1 MSLAAPAVKLGHMVP
16 EQRKD
21 GRRLEALPL
30 NTLAV
35 GSALFLRVLIT
46 DKAVLHLTPKASGL
60 PGRRARPAVDARQT
74 WADGHGVYD
83 GAALIDRIWSKR
95 TLCGLSWWQ
104 MASQEHEIEL
114 VAFVALAGLRGYAC
128 QLCAREALRAA

>member
-1 MSLAAPAVKLGHMVP
+1 MVP
-16 EQRKD
+16 EQQKD

-46 DKAVLHLTPKASGL
+46 DKAVLHLTAKANGL
-60 PGRRARPAVDARQT
+60 PARRARPAVDARQK

-83 GAALIDRIWSKR
+83 GAALIERTWSKR

-104 MASQEHEIEL
+104 MASQAHEIEL
-114 VAFVALAGLRGYAC
+114 VAIAALAGLRGYAC
-128 QLCAREALRAA
+128 QLCAREALLGALG